1 MSTYASRSGLPPL
14 SVGDLSDELPSSYP
28 HELVE
33 VVEVAN
39 GQRVTVRP
47 VLPLDAAKFQAF
59 VTGLSKT
66 SRAHRFMGGLREIP
80 PPLLQRLTRID
91 YRSHMALVAETRRD
105 GMPIIIAEARYAVE
119 AGSDSAELAVAVADE
134 WQGLGLAKA
143 LLRHLIGHAAE
154 LGLRRL
160 HGETLAS
167 NACIMHLAWRA
178 GFSIRPVPGVA
189 GVLQLAR
196 NIASESPLASEQT
209 LEPPAEQFEMPEGQ
223 EFARL
228 LFNAEATSTG
238 GKDTSNAHPADAGGL
253 NALIRQTLANLS
265 GASGVALVR
274 VTTRLG
280 FTRFSIQR
288 GR

>member
-28 HELVE
+28 HELVG

-59 VTGLSKT
+59 VTDLSKT

-80 PPLLQRLTRID
+80 LRLLDQLTRID

-105 GMPIIIAEARYAVE
+105 GMPIIIAEARYAVDPS
-119 AGSDSAELAVAVADE
+119 SDSAELAVAVADE
-134 WQGLGLAKA
+134 WQGVGLAKA
-143 LLRHLIGHAAE
+143 LLRRLIGHAAE

-167 NACIMHLAWRA
+167 NACIMHLAWTA

-189 GVLQLAR
+189 GVLQLSR
-196 NIASESPLASEQT
+196 NIAWESPLAPEQA
-209 LEPPAEQFEMPEGQ
+209 LPEPPAEQLEMPE
-223 EFARL
+223 
-228 LFNAEATSTG
+228 
-238 GKDTSNAHPADAGGL
+238 
-253 NALIRQTLANLS
+253 
-265 GASGVALVR
+265 
-274 VTTRLG
+274 
-280 FTRFSIQR
+280 
-288 GR
+288 